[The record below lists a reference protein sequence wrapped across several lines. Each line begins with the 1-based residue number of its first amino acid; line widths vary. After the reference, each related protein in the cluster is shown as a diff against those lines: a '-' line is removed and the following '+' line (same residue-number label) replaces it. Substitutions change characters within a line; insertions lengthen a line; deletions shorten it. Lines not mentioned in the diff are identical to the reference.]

1 MQVLVSG
8 KDMKYLHIV
17 CECHAVVS
25 LTHGGTFKIF
35 AAALFS
41 IRGLHVMDVT
51 FELCDLQQIKHPLPV
66 FEIIAV

>member
-17 CECHAVVS
+17 CDCHAVV
-25 LTHGGTFKIF
+25 LYTYGGTFYIF
-35 AAALFS
+35 TAGLSS
-41 IRGLHVMDVT
+41 IQVLHVMDVT